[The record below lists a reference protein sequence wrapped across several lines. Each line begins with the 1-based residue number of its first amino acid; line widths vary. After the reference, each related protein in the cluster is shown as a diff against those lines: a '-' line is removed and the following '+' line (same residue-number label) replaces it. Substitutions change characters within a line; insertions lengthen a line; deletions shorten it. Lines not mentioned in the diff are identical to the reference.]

1 MSGNL
6 AHRQYPDPIRT
17 LSFRAKQADA
27 FSYLPLLRKVGL
39 RREKSLFA
47 SAGFIANLLLKRSR
61 LNLLLCSGL
70 LMLTFSL
77 NAQAPV
83 AVPIPKEPHHHLVL
97 ENSYVRVFRVSVPAH
112 ESTLLHQHDVPY
124 VYVALGPADVINAVQ
139 GKPEAHLTMADGQ
152 VGYSR
157 GGFAHIARNESGTPF
172 NNVTIELLRPQGE
185 PKNLCDK
192 VVPGDPGPC
201 FHETR
206 LNSYTNSPSF
216 ETDGIKV
223 FSLEMQPKAGVQDVP
238 ETDILVVALD
248 QAELTVQILGKPE
261 IKLSGGNS
269 LWLSR
274 RTSQTIRN
282 ASDRPSRFLSI
293 AFKDSAVGA
302 TH

>member
-1 MSGNL
+1 MKPFLCSL
-6 AHRQYPDPIRT
+6 
-17 LSFRAKQADA
+17 LFLFA
-27 FSYLPLLRKVGL
+27 FSL
-39 RREKSLFA
+39 S
-47 SAGFIANLLLKRSR
+47 
-61 LNLLLCSGL
+61 
-70 LMLTFSL
+70 
-77 NAQAPV
+77 AQAPT
-83 AVPIPKEPHHHLVL
+83 AVPIPKEPHHHIVL

-124 VYVALGPADVINAVQ
+124 VYVALGPADVINAVA
-139 GKPEAHLTMADGQ
+139 GKPEAHLVMADGQ

-157 GGFAHIARNESGTPF
+157 GGFAHIARTDAGSSF
-172 NNVTIELLRPQGE
+172 DNVTIELLHPQGE

-201 FHETR
+201 FHERR

-216 ETDGIKV
+216 ETDEIKV
-223 FSLEMQPKAGVQDVP
+223 FSLEMQPKAGFQDVP
-238 ETDILVVALD
+238 ETDLLLVALD
-248 QAELTVQILGKPE
+248 QAKLTVQIPGKPE

-293 AFKDSAVGA
+293 TFKDSAVSA